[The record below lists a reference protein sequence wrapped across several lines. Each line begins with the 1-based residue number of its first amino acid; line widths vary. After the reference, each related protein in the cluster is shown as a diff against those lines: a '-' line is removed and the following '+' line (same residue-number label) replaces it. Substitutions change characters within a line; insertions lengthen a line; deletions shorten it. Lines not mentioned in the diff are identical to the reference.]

1 MIELFLDLC
10 LGLIVLAGGLFAAE
24 STRMVEEKKKRQRER
39 KNKQFYE
46 TYYTN
51 TRVGFF
57 YGCCRC

>member
-39 KNKQFYE
+39 KNK
-46 TYYTN
+46 
-51 TRVGFF
+51 
-57 YGCCRC
+57 

>member
-39 KNKQFYE
+39 KNNE
-46 TYYTN
+46 
-51 TRVGFF
+51 G
-57 YGCCRC
+57 